1 MILHVSS
8 KTTDSKRHL
17 GMQWGRFLWKPSGLV
32 PTEQGWELLK
42 FLNKWWVD
50 MRLWSLTCLRYI
62 ERQGMNQSL
71 SCPDPFYRQ
80 E

>member
-42 FLNKWWVD
+42 FLNKWWV
-50 MRLWSLTCLRYI
+50 
-62 ERQGMNQSL
+62 GMIMVTDLPPLHRKTGNEPVPIL
-71 SCPDPFYRQ
+71 S
-80 E
+80 